1 MNKAVKITG
10 IAILSVLFSAGVG
23 AKTLKFATLAPAGTT
38 WMKEIKAGA
47 DKVKQRTEGR
57 VKLKFYPGGVM
68 GNDQSVHRKIKI
80 GQLHGGAFTQGGLAQ
95 SNSSIQAMGLP
106 MLFRS
111 LDEVDYVRERMD
123 PVLKQEMESSGFVL
137 LGISEGGFA
146 RILSK
151 QPMQDLESLR
161 NSKVWVP
168 EGDQVGLTVFKGL
181 GITPISLPISDVFTG
196 LQTGLTVFKGLGIT
210 PISLPISDVFT
221 GLQTGLIETVPVNPT
236 SAIAFQWHSST
247 AYMTDVP
254 ITFLTGQLAITKKE
268 FDKLSVGDQAILRE
282 EMGAVFLRLDELNRI
297 DNAAARSALQQQG
310 ITFVMPKPGEIE
322 RWRSISAESVDDMVK
337 AGVISASIVE
347 QIRGHLQTFRSQQ

>member
-1 MNKAVKITG
+1 MNKAVKLTCVVL
-10 IAILSVLFSAGVG
+10 LSMLFSAGVT

-38 WMKEIKAGA
+38 WMKEIKVGA
-47 DKVKQRTEGR
+47 DKIKQRTEGR

-68 GNDQSVHRKIKI
+68 GNDQSVHRKIRI
-80 GQLHGGAFTQGGLAQ
+80 GQLHGGVFNLAGLAQ
-95 SNSSIQAMGLP
+95 SNSSIQVMGLP

-151 QPMQDLESLR
+151 QPMQDLEALR
-161 NSKVWVP
+161 ASKVWVP
-168 EGDQVGLTVFKGL
+168 EGDQVGLTVFRGL
-181 GITPISLPISDVFTG
+181 GITPVSLPLSDVFT
-196 LQTGLTVFKGLGIT
+196 
-210 PISLPISDVFT
+210 S
-221 GLQTGLIETVPVNPT
+221 LQTGLIETVPVNAT

-254 ITFLTGQLAITKKE
+254 ITLLIGMLAITKSE
-268 FDKLSVGDQAILRE
+268 FDKLSAGDQLVLRE
-282 EMGAVFLRLDELNRI
+282 EMGAVFKRLDQLNRI
-297 DNAAARSALQQQG
+297 DNEAARRALQQQG
-310 ITFVMPKPGEIE
+310 ITFVMPNPGEIE
-322 RWRSISAESVDDMVK
+322 RWRKISAESVDDMVK

-347 QIRGHLQTFRSQQ
+347 QVRGHLHTFRSQQ